1 MVLTESLSFHA
12 NHVGAIRTNKEQLKT
27 MHNVEI
33 DITRRRFGEYQEI
46 DITGSTKDISN
57 CKKAFEI
64 VVKQAEIDYQDY
76 LERKRHRRG
85 NDIKH
90 KKEFKVPEVIEGNKK
105 RPNANPFAALE
116 GLDEQ
121 DEQDEVENSYDVDSE
136 DVTYE
141 KSFPVLSTYDPNVSW
156 GDMSDDEE

>member
-1 MVLTESLSFHA
+1 MVLTESSSFHA
-12 NHVGAIRTNKEQLKT
+12 NHIGAIRTNKEHLKT
-27 MHNVEI
+27 MYNVEI
-33 DITRRRFGEYQEI
+33 DITKRRFGEYQEI

-64 VVKQAEIDYQDY
+64 VVDQAEIDYQDY

-90 KKEFKVPEVIEGNKK
+90 KKEFKVPELIEGNKK
-105 RPNANPFAALE
+105 RANANPFAALE

-121 DEQDEVENSYDVDSE
+121 DEVENSYDVDSE
-136 DVTYE
+136 DFTYG
-141 KSFPVLSTYDPNVSW
+141 KSFPVLSTYDTNVSW
-156 GDMSDDEE
+156 GDMSDDE

>member
-12 NHVGAIRTNKEQLKT
+12 NHIGAIRTNKEQMKT
-27 MHNVEI
+27 MFNVDI
-33 DITRRRFGEYQEI
+33 DITRRRFAEYQEI

-64 VVKQAEIDYQDY
+64 VVEQADIDYQDY

-85 NDIKH
+85 NGIKH

-105 RPNANPFAALE
+105 RANANPFAALE

-121 DEQDEVENSYDVDSE
+121 YEVEKSYDVYSE

-141 KSFPVLSTYDPNVSW
+141 KSFPALSTYDTNVSW
-156 GDMSDDEE
+156 GDMNDEE